1 MWIVI
6 LVILLSNILLIIN
19 CYDQQKKVKSMRQL
33 SDKHLEMFL
42 LMNRWLQNKSAGK
55 SIGDYL
61 RNIGI
66 ENVIIYGMSYIG
78 KCLYEELEKEGFE
91 ISDIIDKKSN
101 IYINKRKVKNLNEKI
116 ELADAIIVTAI
127 YYFDELEIVLKNKFN
142 IPIMAIDDIIY
153 KM

>member
-1 MWIVI
+1 MA
-6 LVILLSNILLIIN
+6 SK
-19 CYDQQKKVKSMRQL
+19 QKCR
-33 SDKHLEMFL
+33 
-42 LMNRWLQNKSAGK
+42 K